1 MKKKNIL
8 NEKIVKGRKVWEI
21 GNFIIYPTKRY
32 EKKLRN
38 IICDVF
44 KIKKQMFENKKP
56 KS

>member
-1 MKKKNIL
+1 MKKNNIL
-8 NEKIVKGRKVWEI
+8 NEKIVNGRKVWEI
-21 GNFIIYPTKRY
+21 GSFVIYPSKEY

-44 KIKKQMFENKKP
+44 NIKKQMFENKKP